1 MMPLLRRLASAAVLS
16 LLGILSFAQNT
27 VILDD
32 SLVVTVS
39 SSLKM
44 KVEETVRIMV
54 LNKDGE
60 DDAAFMK
67 TLASGWS
74 LKSFSGRLV
83 DPMGKVVAKYGLKD
97 VRSTQFSEGLADD
110 YTTKYLVFSSDRFP
124 YVVEYSY
131 EENCT
136 QGFLVPPPFAPVRL
150 YEQEMKRASY
160 TLVTPSDYGVSW
172 SSFNCAITP
181 QTIEGNGCVSR
192 KWVMPGFSS
201 ISDGI
206 FMPLPEDLFP
216 MVCFSPDRFS
226 WFKREGSLRTIDE
239 YGRWKWNLIEES
251 SEIPAELAATVHA
264 IADPVVNKRDKI
276 LALYGYMQKNYRY
289 VSIQIG
295 IGGQKPMSPGE
306 VYRNKFG
313 DCKALS
319 NLMKCMLREAGIES
333 CYVEISTSRR
343 RQPRD
348 IVYPGF
354 MDHAILKI
362 PDADG
367 DLWVECTSSKLPL
380 GYIHQ
385 GLAGHDA
392 FVYQDGTMH
401 IETVPDYS
409 EDENM
414 SAGNIR
420 IEVKEDGSATIV
432 SEYSYSGL
440 TFERMFP
447 FGSLDAAGK
456 REVLRDITGLPS
468 SEFQD
473 VRYDVLADGR
483 NSSISIKFSSTIP
496 KYTSKSGNRE
506 LIPLFPGAVR
516 TGKTAFPAG
525 RTVPYMV
532 YAGNSRTDDISV
544 VLPSSMRFET
554 LPEDIS
560 VSNRAGSCLME
571 CKVTG
576 EKALHIHLARNILKG
591 DFSSED
597 YPELE
602 TVIRFYDSLA
612 RVKLSVVPR

>member
-1 MMPLLRRLASAAVLS
+1 MPLLRRLVSAAVLS
-16 LLGILSFAQNT
+16 LLGVLSFAQNT

-60 DDAAFMK
+60 EDAAFMK
-67 TLASGWS
+67 TLASGWT
-74 LKSFSGRLV
+74 LKSFSGRFT
-83 DPMGKVVAKYGLKD
+83 DPRGKVFAKYGLKD
-97 VRSTQFSEGLADD
+97 VGSTQFSEGLVDD
-110 YTTKYLVFSSDRFP
+110 YTTKYLFFSSDRFP

-160 TLVTPSDYGVSW
+160 TLVTPSGYDVSW
-172 SSFNCAITP
+172 SCINCEITP
-181 QTIEGNGCVSR
+181 QTVEGNGCVSR
-192 KWVMPGFSS
+192 KWVMPGLSS

-226 WFKREGSLRTIDE
+226 WFRREGSLRTIDE

-251 SEIPAELAATVHA
+251 SEMPAELAATVHA
-264 IADPVVNKRDKI
+264 IADQAGNKRDKI
-276 LALYGYMQKNYRY
+276 LALYDYMQKNYRY

-295 IGGQKPMSPGE
+295 IGGQRPMSPVE

-319 NLMKCMLREAGIES
+319 NLMKCMLREVGIES

-343 RQPRD
+343 RQLKD

-362 PDADG
+362 PDAGG

-401 IETVPDYS
+401 IETVPEYS

-440 TFERMFP
+440 AFEGMFP

-456 REVLRDITGLPS
+456 RKVLRNITGLPS

-473 VRYDVLADGR
+473 LRYKVLPEDR
-483 NSSISIKFSSTIP
+483 NSSISIESTSTVP

-506 LIPLFPGAVR
+506 LIPLFPGAGR
-516 TGKTAFPAG
+516 TVKTAFPAG
-525 RTVPYMV
+525 RTVSYMV
-532 YAGNSRTDDISV
+532 YAGEKRTDDISV

-554 LPEDIS
+554 IPENIS

-571 CKVTG
+571 CNVTG
-576 EKALHIHLARNILKG
+576 EGVLHIHLERIVLKG
-591 DFSSED
+591 HYPSEACSD
-597 YPELE
+597 LE
-602 TVIRFYDSLA
+602 SVVRFYDNLA
-612 RVKLSVVPR
+612 RIKLSVVPQ